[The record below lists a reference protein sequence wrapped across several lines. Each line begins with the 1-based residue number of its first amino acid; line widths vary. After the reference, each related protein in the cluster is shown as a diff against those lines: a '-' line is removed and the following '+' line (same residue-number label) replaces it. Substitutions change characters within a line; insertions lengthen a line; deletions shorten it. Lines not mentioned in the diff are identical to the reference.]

1 MHGAQELVRLLQE
14 QNGEKSSAMLRALL
28 HGTLW
33 VSRDAYAWQ
42 AARLRGL
49 ALDMG
54 GGFSTNFQQSDG
66 CALPPCFLA

>member
-1 MHGAQELVRLLQE
+1 MLVKLLQE
-14 QNGEKSSAMLRALL
+14 QNGEKSSGMLRALL

-54 GGFSTNFQQSDG
+54 RGFSTSFEQADG
-66 CALPPCFLA
+66 

>member
-1 MHGAQELVRLLQE
+1 MRLLQE
-14 QNGEKSSAMLRALL
+14 HNGEKSSAMLRALL

-54 GGFSTNFQQSDG
+54 RGFSTAFEQTNE
-66 CALPPCFLA
+66 